1 MRSFKDESG
10 RTWIATVRERSGHD
24 YKGRYS
30 FVFAPEGGED
40 GEGIELAD
48 VRWNSL
54 KTAERTLSTTSDVEL
69 RRRLRSARG
78 RASTRGASPIRVDP

>member
-1 MRSFKDESG
+1 MRSFQDESG
-10 RTWIATVRERSGHD
+10 RTWVASVRERPGHD

-30 FVFAPEGGED
+30 FVVAREGDETGEP
-40 GEGIELAD
+40 IELAD

-54 KTAERTLSTTSDVEL
+54 RTAQRTLATSSDVEL

-78 RASTRGASPIRVDP
+78 RASSRVFRQGG

>member
-1 MRSFKDESG
+1 MRSFQDESG
-10 RTWIATVRERSGHD
+10 RTWIASVRERPGHD

-30 FVFAPEGGED
+30 FVFALEGDDVGEP
-40 GEGIELAD
+40 IELAD

-54 KTAERTLSTTSDVEL
+54 KTAERTLATTSDVEL

-78 RASTRGASPIRVDP
+78 RASSRAFR

>member
-1 MRSFKDESG
+1 MRSFQDESG
-10 RTWIATVRERSGHD
+10 RTWVASVRERPGHD

-30 FVFAPEGGED
+30 FVFALEGDETGEP
-40 GEGIELAD
+40 IELAD

-54 KTAERTLSTTSDVEL
+54 RTAQRTLATSSDVEL

-78 RASTRGASPIRVDP
+78 RASARAFRQAG

>member
-1 MRSFKDESG
+1 MRSFQDERG
-10 RTWIATVRERSGHD
+10 RTWMASVRERPGHD

-30 FVFAPEGGED
+30 FVFALEGEED
-40 GEGIELAD
+40 GEPIELAD

-54 KTAERTLSTTSDVEL
+54 KTAQRTLATSSEVEL

-78 RASTRGASPIRVDP
+78 RASSRAFR

>member
-1 MRSFKDESG
+1 MRTFQDESG
-10 RTWIATVRERSGHD
+10 QTWIATVRERPGHD

-30 FVFAPEGGED
+30 FVFTPEGQ
-40 GEGIELAD
+40 EGKPIELPD

-54 KTAERTLSTTSDVEL
+54 TTAQRTLATTAGVEL

-78 RASTRGASPIRVDP
+78 RASSRGFR

>member
-1 MRSFKDESG
+1 MRSFQDENG
-10 RTWIATVRERSGHD
+10 RTWIASVRERPGHD

-30 FVFAPEGGED
+30 FVFALEGQ
-40 GEGIELAD
+40 EGAEPIELAD

-54 KTAERTLSTTSDVEL
+54 KTAQRTLATTSDVEL

-78 RASTRGASPIRVDP
+78 RASSRAFR

>member
-1 MRSFKDESG
+1 MRTFQDDNG
-10 RTWIATVRERSGHD
+10 RNWVATVRERPGHD

-30 FVFAPEGGED
+30 FVFAPADQED
-40 GEGIELAD
+40 GESVELAD

-54 KTAERTLSTTSDVEL
+54 KTARRTLATTSEVEL

-78 RASTRGASPIRVDP
+78 RASTHVLP

>member
-1 MRSFKDESG
+1 MRSFQDESG
-10 RTWIATVRERSGHD
+10 RTWVASVRERPGHD

-30 FVFAPEGGED
+30 FVFTLEGDETGEP
-40 GEGIELAD
+40 IELAD

-54 KTAERTLSTTSDVEL
+54 RTAQRTLATSSDVEL

-78 RASTRGASPIRVDP
+78 RASSRAFWQAG

>member
-1 MRSFKDESG
+1 MRSFQDESG
-10 RTWIATVRERSGHD
+10 RTWIASVRERPGHD

-30 FVFAPEGGED
+30 FVFALEGDDGGEP
-40 GEGIELAD
+40 IELAD

-54 KTAERTLSTTSDVEL
+54 KTAERTLATTSDVEL

-78 RASTRGASPIRVDP
+78 RASSRAVR

>member
-1 MRSFKDESG
+1 MRSFQDESG
-10 RTWIATVRERSGHD
+10 RTWIASVRERPGHD

-30 FVFAPEGGED
+30 FVFALEGDEGGEP
-40 GEGIELAD
+40 IELAD

-54 KTAERTLSTTSDVEL
+54 KTAERTLATTSDVEL

-78 RASTRGASPIRVDP
+78 RASSRAFR

>member
-1 MRSFKDESG
+1 MRSFQDESG
-10 RTWIATVRERSGHD
+10 RTWIASVRERPGHD

-30 FVFAPEGGED
+30 FVFAPAGQNSGD
-40 GEGIELAD
+40 PIELAD

-54 KTAERTLSTTSDVEL
+54 KTAQRTLATTSDVEL

-78 RASTRGASPIRVDP
+78 RASTRAPRQVS

>member
-1 MRSFKDESG
+1 MRSFQDESG
-10 RTWIATVRERSGHD
+10 QTWVASVRERPGHD

-30 FVFAPEGGED
+30 FVFAREGDETG
-40 GEGIELAD
+40 GPIELAD

-54 KTAERTLSTTSDVEL
+54 RTAQRTLATSSDVEL

-78 RASTRGASPIRVDP
+78 RASSRVFRQGG

>member
-1 MRSFKDESG
+1 MRSFEDESG
-10 RTWIATVRERSGHD
+10 RTWIATVRERPGHD

-30 FVFAPEGGED
+30 FVFALEDEGG
-40 GEGIELAD
+40 GEPIELAD

-54 KTAERTLSTTSDVEL
+54 KTARRTLATSSEVEL

-78 RASTRGASPIRVDP
+78 RASSRALP

>member
-1 MRSFKDESG
+1 MRSFQDERG
-10 RTWIATVRERSGHD
+10 RTWIASVRERPGHD

-30 FVFAPEGGED
+30 FVFALEGEED
-40 GEGIELAD
+40 GEPIELAD

-54 KTAERTLSTTSDVEL
+54 KTAQRTLATSSEVEL

-78 RASTRGASPIRVDP
+78 RASSRAFR

>member
-1 MRSFKDESG
+1 MRSFRDEGG
-10 RTWIATVRERSGHD
+10 RTWIATVSERPGYD

-30 FVFAPEGGED
+30 FVFAPEDEEGGEPV
-40 GEGIELAD
+40 ELAD

-54 KTAERTLSTTSDVEL
+54 RTAQRTLATASGVEL

-78 RASTRGASPIRVDP
+78 RASAHAAFR

>member
-1 MRSFKDESG
+1 MRSFRDDAG
-10 RTWIATVRERSGHD
+10 RTWIATVRERPGHD

-30 FVFAPEGGED
+30 FVFAREGDEGGQP
-40 GEGIELAD
+40 IELAD

-54 KTAERTLSTTSDVEL
+54 KTAQRTLATTSDVEL

-78 RASTRGASPIRVDP
+78 RASARGFR

>member
-1 MRSFKDESG
+1 MRTFQDESG
-10 RTWIATVRERSGHD
+10 QTWIATVRERPGHD

-30 FVFAPEGGED
+30 FVFTPEGQEEGEP
-40 GEGIELAD
+40 IELAD

-54 KTAERTLSTTSDVEL
+54 KTAQRTLAPTADVEL

-78 RASTRGASPIRVDP
+78 RASSRGFR

>member
-1 MRSFKDESG
+1 MRTFQDERG
-10 RTWIATVRERSGHD
+10 RTWIATVRERPGHD

-30 FVFAPEGGED
+30 FVFALEGQEEGEP
-40 GEGIELAD
+40 IELAD

-54 KTAERTLSTTSDVEL
+54 RTAQRTLATTSDVEL

-78 RASTRGASPIRVDP
+78 RASSRAFR

>member
-1 MRSFKDESG
+1 MRSFQDESG
-10 RTWIATVRERSGHD
+10 RTWIATVRERPGHD

-30 FVFAPEGGED
+30 FVFALEGEEGGEA
-40 GEGIELAD
+40 IELAD

-54 KTAERTLSTTSDVEL
+54 KTAQRTLATTSDVEL

-78 RASTRGASPIRVDP
+78 RASSRAFR

>member
-1 MRSFKDESG
+1 MRSFQDESG
-10 RTWIATVRERSGHD
+10 RTWIATVRERPGQD

-30 FVFAPEGGED
+30 FMFLREGDERGEPV
-40 GEGIELAD
+40 ELAD

-54 KTAERTLSTTSDVEL
+54 RTARRTLATSSDVEL

-78 RASTRGASPIRVDP
+78 RGSSRPLR

>member
-1 MRSFKDESG
+1 MRSFQDESG
-10 RTWIATVRERSGHD
+10 RTWIATVRERPGHD

-30 FVFAPEGGED
+30 FVFALEGDED
-40 GEGIELAD
+40 GEPIELAD

-54 KTAERTLSTTSDVEL
+54 RTAQRTLSTSSDVEL

-78 RASTRGASPIRVDP
+78 RASSRAFP

>member
-1 MRSFKDESG
+1 MRSFQDESG
-10 RTWIATVRERSGHD
+10 RTWIASVRERPGHD

-30 FVFAPEGGED
+30 FIFALEGEEGGEP
-40 GEGIELAD
+40 IELAD

-54 KTAERTLSTTSDVEL
+54 KTAQRTLATTSDVEL

-78 RASTRGASPIRVDP
+78 RASSRGFR

>member
-1 MRSFKDESG
+1 MRKFRDESG
-10 RTWIATVRERSGHD
+10 RTWIATVRERPGHD

-30 FVFAPEGGED
+30 FVFAPKGQEGGEP
-40 GEGIELAD
+40 IELAD

-54 KTAERTLSTTSDVEL
+54 RTAQRTLATTSDVEL

-78 RASTRGASPIRVDP
+78 RASSRAFP

>member
-1 MRSFKDESG
+1 MRSFQDESG
-10 RTWIATVRERSGHD
+10 RTWIASVRERPGHD

-30 FVFAPEGGED
+30 FVFALEGDDVE
-40 GEGIELAD
+40 EPIELAD

-54 KTAERTLSTTSDVEL
+54 KTAERTLATTSDVEL

-78 RASTRGASPIRVDP
+78 RASSRAVR

>member
-1 MRSFKDESG
+1 MRTFQDESG
-10 RTWIATVRERSGHD
+10 RTWIATVRERPGHD

-30 FVFAPEGGED
+30 FVFALEGQDGGEPV
-40 GEGIELAD
+40 ELAD

-54 KTAERTLSTTSDVEL
+54 KTAQRTLATTSDVEL

-78 RASTRGASPIRVDP
+78 RASSRTFR

>member
-1 MRSFKDESG
+1 MRTFQDERG
-10 RTWIATVRERSGHD
+10 RTWIATVRERPGHD

-30 FVFAPEGGED
+30 FVFALEGQE
-40 GEGIELAD
+40 ESEPIELAD

-54 KTAERTLSTTSDVEL
+54 RTAQRTLATTSDVEL

-78 RASTRGASPIRVDP
+78 RASSRAFP

>member
-1 MRSFKDESG
+1 MRTFQDASG
-10 RTWIATVRERSGHD
+10 RTWIATVRARPGHD

-30 FVFAPEGGED
+30 FVFALEGDD
-40 GEGIELAD
+40 GDEPIELVD

-54 KTAERTLSTTSDVEL
+54 RTAQRTLATTSDVEL

-78 RASTRGASPIRVDP
+78 RASSRAFP